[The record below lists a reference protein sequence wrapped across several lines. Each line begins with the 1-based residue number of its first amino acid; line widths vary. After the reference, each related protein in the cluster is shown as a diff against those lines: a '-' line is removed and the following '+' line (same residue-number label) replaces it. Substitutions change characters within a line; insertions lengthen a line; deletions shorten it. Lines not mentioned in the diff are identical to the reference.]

1 MKKEI
6 NNPSEIILSV
16 IYNSA
21 HKMCSEFVNQ
31 QNKVDELSEE
41 LSAALSILKVYED
54 ELREVAD
61 YLQKYDPNQYPEG
74 WHEELGLEVIDHTDE
89 NFL

>member
-16 IYNSA
+16 IYKSA
-21 HKMCSEFVNQ
+21 RKMRSKFVNQ

-41 LSAALSILKVYED
+41 LRAALSILKVYED

-61 YLQKYDPNQYPEG
+61 YLQKHDPNQYTEG
-74 WHEELGLEVIDHTDE
+74 WHEELGLEV
-89 NFL
+89 